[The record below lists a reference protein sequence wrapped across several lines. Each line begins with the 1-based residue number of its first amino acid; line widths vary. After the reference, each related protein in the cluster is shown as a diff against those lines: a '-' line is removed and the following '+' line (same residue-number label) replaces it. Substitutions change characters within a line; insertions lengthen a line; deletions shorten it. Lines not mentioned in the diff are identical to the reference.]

1 MNIETGLSRFEIFK
15 RTGQIPAD
23 ALVLAAR
30 ANPGDVSSPAPV
42 PAPEESSSAPRG
54 DALDIKEVHEGDADE
69 QGAGSCAQIG
79 DDATQLEFTQ
89 TMADFKIMFPDI
101 EVDAIE
107 AIDANEA
114 IGAIEDNEP
123 GGGQGELFYW
133 SSTLGWQAGCYLCCF
148 DNEPGGGQGE
158 RTRIRRPNQCAV
170 TSENSP
176 NNGEKSEIG
185 KKEKTNPYDFFY
197 PSFFTPAPAS
207 GDEPTPSP
215 GDAFK
220 FLSVPCLYQCHALL
234 PRAQPCEKIFANLED
249 FEAHCISVHR
259 ISGRAGQNF
268 WQVLYI
274 DSLNN
279 LYIL

>member
-1 MNIETGLSRFEIFK
+1 MIR
-15 RTGQIPAD
+15 
-23 ALVLAAR
+23 
-30 ANPGDVSSPAPV
+30 
-42 PAPEESSSAPRG
+42 
-54 DALDIKEVHEGDADE
+54 
-69 QGAGSCAQIG
+69 IG

-107 AIDANEA
+107 AIEA
-114 IGAIEDNEP
+114 IEALDNEP
-123 GGGQGELFYW
+123 GGGQGELYYW

-176 NNGEKSEIG
+176 NNGEKEKSEMG
-185 KKEKTNPYDFFY
+185 KKEKTNPDDLFY

-220 FLSVPCLYQCHALL
+220 FLSAPCLYRCHALL

>member
-1 MNIETGLSRFEIFK
+1 MIR
-15 RTGQIPAD
+15 
-23 ALVLAAR
+23 
-30 ANPGDVSSPAPV
+30 
-42 PAPEESSSAPRG
+42 
-54 DALDIKEVHEGDADE
+54 
-69 QGAGSCAQIG
+69 IG

-89 TMADFKIMFPDI
+89 TMAHFKIMFPDI

-107 AIDANEA
+107 AMLRSHN
-114 IGAIEDNEP
+114 GAVDTTVK
-123 GGGQGELFYW
+123 QLVAM
-133 SSTLGWQAGCYLCCF
+133 SV

-176 NNGEKSEIG
+176 NNGEKEKSEMG
-185 KKEKTNPYDFFY
+185 KKEKTNPDDLFY

-220 FLSVPCLYQCHALL
+220 FLSAPCFYRCQALL

>member
-1 MNIETGLSRFEIFK
+1 MIR
-15 RTGQIPAD
+15 
-23 ALVLAAR
+23 
-30 ANPGDVSSPAPV
+30 
-42 PAPEESSSAPRG
+42 
-54 DALDIKEVHEGDADE
+54 
-69 QGAGSCAQIG
+69 IG

-107 AIDANEA
+107 AMLRSHN
-114 IGAIEDNEP
+114 GAVDTTVKQLVAMSVDNEP
-123 GGGQGELFYW
+123 GGGQGELYYW
-133 SSTLGWQAGCYLCCF
+133 SNPFGWRAGCYLCCF
-148 DNEPGGGQGE
+148 DNEPGGGQGA

-176 NNGEKSEIG
+176 NNGEKEKSEMG
-185 KKEKTNPYDFFY
+185 KKEKTNPDDLFY

-220 FLSVPCLYQCHALL
+220 FLSAPCLYRCHALL